1 MTGKGIASLLIGIMA
16 SVSEWERERF
26 RERTADQKRLAKQQ
40 RRYLG
45 GQVPWEKKIVRGTLV
60 DDERTISL
68 VKKLRTWRRNGV
80 ALRDCQQ
87 KVKELGFAVSIAT
100 VQRLG
105 DEGLR
110 VGMRSQKRA
119 GDANQV
125 VGMSAS

>member
-1 MTGKGIASLLIGIMA
+1 MTGKGIAALLIGIMA